1 MKDTILSTGIDI
13 GTSTTQLIF
22 SRLSIENTGGF
33 GSVPKIRVKDKKII
47 YRSPVFFTP
56 LLGEESIDGK
66 AVETIIRGEYKEAGF
81 TPEDIDTGAIIIT
94 GETAGKRNA
103 KNVLESLSDIAGDF
117 VVAAAGPD
125 LESVLS
131 GKGAGA
137 AELSANTG
145 KLVAN
150 LDIGGGTTNISF
162 FLDGDVVDTGCY
174 SIGGRVLKFK
184 NKKVS
189 YISPSLQPFLEV
201 AHIQISK
208 GDRLDK
214 DLRKKLH
221 IIAGYMAEVLE
232 AAIGMCP
239 ENKSLMEKCVTNHG
253 IHTEKTPDCVI
264 LSGGVAECVQRLERV
279 KRTGEQIYEFCYDDI
294 GFILAEEILK
304 RKTFARD
311 KRQKAKE
318 TLRATVVGAGNYS
331 MEVSGS
337 TIIYQN
343 AVLPKKNLMVYSLLW
358 QQKQDLLQMKEN
370 IQLVKKRC
378 REAELGDREKD
389 EYVLAF
395 SGPENP
401 SFDEIEQMADVVVAG
416 FYHEIEE
423 DRFPILMI
431 EHDIGKVLGQAIR
444 RRIGGQKALLC
455 IDGISC
461 KEGDFVDIGKPVA
474 DSRVLPVVVKT
485 LLFEGKANES
495 KDSDWK

>member
-22 SRLSIENTGGF
+22 SRLTMENTGGF
-33 GSVPKIRVKDKKII
+33 GSVPKVEVVDKEII
-47 YRSPVFFTP
+47 YRSPVTFTP

-66 AVETIIRGEYKEAGF
+66 AVENIVRRAYKDAGF
-81 TPEDIDTGAIIIT
+81 RPGDIDTGAVIIT

-103 KNVLESLSDIAGDF
+103 KNVLASLSDIAGDF

-145 KLVAN
+145 NLVAN
-150 LDIGGGTTNISF
+150 LDIGGGTTNISY
-162 FLDGDVVDTGCY
+162 FLDGDVVDTACY
-174 SIGGRVLKFK
+174 SIGGRILKF
-184 NKKVS
+184 NDKKVS
-189 YISPSLQPFLEV
+189 YISPALQPFLDI
-201 AHIQISK
+201 AKIKISK
-208 GDRLDK
+208 GDRLDD
-214 DLRKKLH
+214 DLKEKLR
-221 IIAGYMAEVLE
+221 ILAGYMAEVLA
-232 AAIGMCP
+232 AAIGMSP
-239 ENKSLMEKCVTNHG
+239 VNKSLQEKCITNHG
-253 IHTEKTPDCVI
+253 IHTERKPDCVM
-264 LSGGVAECVQRLERV
+264 LSGGVAECVERLERTQ
-279 KRTGEQIYEFCYDDI
+279 KTGEQIDEFYYGDI
-294 GFILAEEILK
+294 GFILAGEILK
-304 RKTFARD
+304 QKAFSEE

-343 AVLPKKNLMVYSLLW
+343 ASLPKKNLMVYSLLW
-358 QQKQDLLQMKEN
+358 QQEADLLQMKER
-370 IQLVKKRC
+370 IRLVKKRHA
-378 REAELGDREKD
+378 EAELDDRGKG

-401 SFDEIEQMADVVVAG
+401 SFPEIEKMADAIIDG
-416 FYHEIEE
+416 FNDEIEE
-423 DRFPILMI
+423 DKLPIIMI

-444 RRIGGQKALLC
+444 RRIGRNKSLLC

-461 KEGDFVDIGKPVA
+461 KQGDFVDVGKPVA
-474 DSRVLPVVVKT
+474 GHQVLPVVVKT
-485 LLFEGKANES
+485 LLFEGKS
-495 KDSDWK
+495 K